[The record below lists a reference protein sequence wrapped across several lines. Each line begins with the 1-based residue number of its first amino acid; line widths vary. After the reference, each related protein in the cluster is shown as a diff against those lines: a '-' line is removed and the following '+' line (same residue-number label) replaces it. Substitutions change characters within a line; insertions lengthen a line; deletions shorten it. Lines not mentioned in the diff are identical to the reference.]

1 MRPPDSRPAFAPGD
15 DTGRRTVTMAVLLAA
30 VLGQTVARGQA
41 TGGQRSGSLQAITA
55 GQPDAPQQVTPPA
68 PAPVYVPQRVY
79 DTRRS
84 AFVDFEIM
92 LADLTRADV
101 VFVGEQHDD
110 PNTHRLELA
119 LLEGVHRRGVPIVVS
134 LEMFERD
141 VQRVLDRYLAGALA
155 EQEFLKE
162 ARPWPR
168 YATDYRAIVELAK
181 AHGWP
186 VVAANVPR
194 RFASEVAKS
203 GKDALSRLEPDDR
216 AMAAKDLQ
224 CPPDAYF
231 ERFAKAMGSHA
242 ADATKKPEDGTP
254 AGGEGARPD
263 GDRTDRYYWSQCV
276 KDETMAES
284 IAAAF
289 EARQD
294 PRGAVVHINGA
305 FHSDFGLGTAERVRR
320 RLPGRRVA
328 VVTIQPVA
336 NLDTLAPGG
345 EDLTRAEYLVF
356 TLK

>member
-1 MRPPDSRPAFAPGD
+1 
-15 DTGRRTVTMAVLLAA
+15 MAVLFATA
-30 VLGQTVARGQA
+30 LGQTVAGGQVAEGPGSASPQVTSGQA
-41 TGGQRSGSLQAITA
+41 EAAR
-55 GQPDAPQQVTPPA
+55 PVTPAVPT
-68 PAPVYVPQRVY
+68 PSYVPQRVY
-79 DTRRS
+79 DTRRN
-84 AFVDFEIM
+84 AFVDFEVM
-92 LADLTRADV
+92 LADLAGADV

-119 LLEGVHRRGVPIVVS
+119 LLEGMHRRGVPMVVS

-141 VQRVLDRYLAGALA
+141 VQAALDRYLAGALA
-155 EQEFLKE
+155 EKEFLTE

-168 YATDYRAIVELAK
+168 YATDYRAIIELAK

-203 GKDALSRLEPDDR
+203 GKDALARLEPDDR
-216 AMAAKDLQ
+216 AMAAKDLL

-231 ERFAKAMGSHA
+231 ERFAKAMGDHA
-242 ADATKKPEDGTP
+242 AGGTNEP
-254 AGGEGARPD
+254 DSDKARPD
-263 GDRTDRYYWSQCV
+263 SDRTDRYYWSQCV

-284 IAAAF
+284 IAAAV
-289 EARQD
+289 EVRTD
-294 PRGAVVHINGA
+294 SRSVIVHVNGA

-328 VVTIQPVA
+328 VVTILPVA
-336 NLDTLAPGG
+336 NLDTLSPGG

-356 TLK
+356 TVK